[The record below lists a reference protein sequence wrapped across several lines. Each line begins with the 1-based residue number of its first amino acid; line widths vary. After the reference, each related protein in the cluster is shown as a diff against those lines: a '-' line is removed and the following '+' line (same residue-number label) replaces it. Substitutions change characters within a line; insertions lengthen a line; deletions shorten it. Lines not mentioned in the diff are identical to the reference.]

1 MKTLYLHIG
10 TSKTGTTTI
19 QTYCGI
25 NREQLKSKGVLFPIM
40 PYHYDRI
47 TKNRNGHFLYAM
59 IYENGVRNKEK
70 EKQVLKQELDYIVD
84 FFKDYDNVLLSEESI
99 WWATATRRKGL
110 WKYLQEHS
118 QQNNYQVKIIV
129 YLRRQDQFMMS
140 RYNQIIKTDTGGG
153 TQRFYEY
160 FKDMNGKYKC
170 VMNYRQRLDYMAKF
184 FPKENIVVKRFDRSY
199 FYNGDLNADFL
210 HILGVEID
218 DTFAELPKDENLGI
232 SVQSGE
238 LKRVLNRLG
247 TMTFAENQKLL
258 QMLNECEVLLPKREV
273 SIMTTEHIEK
283 FMKKFIDDNESI
295 AVDYIGD
302 GKPMFNYDYKQKPV
316 WSYEDKNYHEEVILF
331 FAKAIDSV
339 YKENIQLK
347 KENERLNN
355 NIEKINKQIENI
367 NQKLNKEKS
376 YSRET
381 RYLLKHPIKSFY
393 NKVKGAL
400 RKK

>member
-1 MKTLYLHIG
+1 MKTLYIHIG

-47 TKNRNGHFLYAM
+47 TENRNGHFLYAM

-70 EKQVLKQELDYIVD
+70 EEQVLKQELDYIVD
-84 FFKDYDNVLLSEESI
+84 CFKDYDNVLLSEESI
-99 WWATATRRKGL
+99 WWATATRKKGL

-140 RYNQIIKTDTGGG
+140 RYNQILKTDTGGG

-258 QMLNECEVLLPKREV
+258 QMLNECEVLLPKSEV

-393 NKVKGAL
+393 NKVKGGL

>member
-1 MKTLYLHIG
+1 MKTLYIHIG

-47 TKNRNGHFLYAM
+47 TENRNGHFLYAM

-84 FFKDYDNVLLSEESI
+84 CFKDYDNVLLSEESI

-258 QMLNECEVLLPKREV
+258 QMLNECEELLPKREV

-302 GKPMFNYDYKQKPV
+302 GKPMFDYNYKKKPV

-381 RYLLKHPIKSFY
+381 RYLLKHPIKFFY

>member
-1 MKTLYLHIG
+1 MKTLYIHIG

-47 TKNRNGHFLYAM
+47 TKNRNGHFLYAK

-84 FFKDYDNVLLSEESI
+84 CFKDYDNVLLSEESI

-302 GKPMFNYDYKQKPV
+302 GKPMFDYDYKQKPV

>member
-25 NREQLKSKGVLFPIM
+25 NREQLRSKGVLFPIM

-84 FFKDYDNVLLSEESI
+84 CFKDYDNILLSEESI

-153 TQRFYEY
+153 TQRFYEF

>member
-84 FFKDYDNVLLSEESI
+84 CFKDYDNVLLSEESI

>member
-1 MKTLYLHIG
+1 
-10 TSKTGTTTI
+10 
-19 QTYCGI
+19 
-25 NREQLKSKGVLFPIM
+25 
-40 PYHYDRI
+40 
-47 TKNRNGHFLYAM
+47 M

-84 FFKDYDNVLLSEESI
+84 CFKDYDNVLLSEESI

-140 RYNQIIKTDTGGG
+140 RYNQILKTDTGGG

-218 DTFAELPKDENLGI
+218 DTFAELPKDENLAI

-258 QMLNECEVLLPKREV
+258 QMLNECEELLPKREV

-302 GKPMFNYDYKQKPV
+302 GKPMFDYNYKKKPV

-347 KENERLNN
+347 KENERLNK

>member
-1 MKTLYLHIG
+1 MKTLYIHIG

-47 TKNRNGHFLYAM
+47 TENRNGHFLYAT

-84 FFKDYDNVLLSEESI
+84 CFKDYDNVLLSEESI

-140 RYNQIIKTDTGGG
+140 RYNQILKTDTGGG

-258 QMLNECEVLLPKREV
+258 QMLNECEELLPKREV

-302 GKPMFNYDYKQKPV
+302 GKPMFDYNYKKKPV

-381 RYLLKHPIKSFY
+381 RYLLKHPIRSLIAKLRGSKS
-393 NKVKGAL
+393 
-400 RKK
+400 KK

>member
-1 MKTLYLHIG
+1 MKTLYIHIG

-47 TKNRNGHFLYAM
+47 TKNRNGHFLYAN

-70 EKQVLKQELDYIVD
+70 EEQVLKQELDYIVD
-84 FFKDYDNVLLSEESI
+84 CFKEYDNVLLSEESI
-99 WWATATRRKGL
+99 WWATATRRKSL

-140 RYNQIIKTDTGGG
+140 RYNQILKTDTGGG

-184 FPKENIVVKRFDRSY
+184 IPKENIVVKRFDRSY

-247 TMTFAENQKLL
+247 TMTFAENQKIL
-258 QMLNECEVLLPKREV
+258 QMLNECEELLPKREV

-302 GKPMFNYDYKQKPV
+302 GKPMFDYNYKKKPV

>member
-84 FFKDYDNVLLSEESI
+84 CFKDYDNVLLSEESI

-210 HILGVEID
+210 HILGAEID

-302 GKPMFNYDYKQKPV
+302 GKPMFDYDYKQKPV

-347 KENERLNN
+347 KENEHLNN

>member
-1 MKTLYLHIG
+1 MKTLYIHIG

-47 TKNRNGHFLYAM
+47 TENRNGHFLYAN

-70 EKQVLKQELDYIVD
+70 EEQVLKQELDYIVD
-84 FFKDYDNVLLSEESI
+84 CFKEYDNVLLSEESI

-258 QMLNECEVLLPKREV
+258 QMLNECEELLPKREV

-302 GKPMFNYDYKQKPV
+302 GKPMFDYNYKKKPV

>member
-1 MKTLYLHIG
+1 MKTLYIHIG

-47 TKNRNGHFLYAM
+47 TKNRNGHFLYAN

-70 EKQVLKQELDYIVD
+70 EEQVLKQELDYIVD
-84 FFKDYDNVLLSEESI
+84 CFKDYDNVLLSEESI

-140 RYNQIIKTDTGGG
+140 RYNQILKTDTGGG

-199 FYNGDLNADFL
+199 FYNGDINADFL

-258 QMLNECEVLLPKREV
+258 QMLNECEELLPKREV

-302 GKPMFNYDYKQKPV
+302 GKPMFDYNYKKKPV

-347 KENERLNN
+347 KENEYLNN

>member
-47 TKNRNGHFLYAM
+47 TKNRNGHFLYAT

-84 FFKDYDNVLLSEESI
+84 CFKDYDNVLLSEESI

-247 TMTFAENQKLL
+247 SMTFAENQKLL
-258 QMLNECEVLLPKREV
+258 QMLNECEELLPKREV

-302 GKPMFNYDYKQKPV
+302 GKPMFDYNYKQKPV

>member
-1 MKTLYLHIG
+1 MKTLYIHIG

-47 TKNRNGHFLYAM
+47 TENRNGHFLYAT

-84 FFKDYDNVLLSEESI
+84 CFKDYDNVLLSEESI
-99 WWATATRRKGL
+99 WWATATRRKSL

-258 QMLNECEVLLPKREV
+258 QMLNECEELLPKREV

-302 GKPMFNYDYKQKPV
+302 GKPMFDYNYKKKPV

-393 NKVKGAL
+393 NKVKGSL

>member
-1 MKTLYLHIG
+1 MKTLYIHIG

-47 TKNRNGHFLYAM
+47 TENRNGHFLYAT

-84 FFKDYDNVLLSEESI
+84 CFKDYDNVLLSEESI

-247 TMTFAENQKLL
+247 TMTFAENQKIL
-258 QMLNECEVLLPKREV
+258 QMLNECEELLPKREV

-302 GKPMFNYDYKQKPV
+302 GKPMFDYNYKKKPV

-381 RYLLKHPIKSFY
+381 RYLLKHPIRSLIAKLRGSKS
-393 NKVKGAL
+393 
-400 RKK
+400 KK

>member
-1 MKTLYLHIG
+1 MKTLYIHIG

-47 TKNRNGHFLYAM
+47 TKNRNGHFLYAN

-70 EKQVLKQELDYIVD
+70 EEQVLKQELDYIVD
-84 FFKDYDNVLLSEESI
+84 CFKEYDNVLLSEESI
-99 WWATATRRKGL
+99 WWATATRRKSL

-140 RYNQIIKTDTGGG
+140 RYNQILKTDTGGG

-258 QMLNECEVLLPKREV
+258 QMLNECEELLPKREV

-302 GKPMFNYDYKQKPV
+302 GKPMFDYNYKKKPV

>member
-47 TKNRNGHFLYAM
+47 TENRNGHFLYAM

-84 FFKDYDNVLLSEESI
+84 CFKDYDNVLLSEESI

-316 WSYEDKNYHEEVILF
+316 WCYEDKNYHEEVILF

-347 KENERLNN
+347 KENEHLNN

>member
-47 TKNRNGHFLYAM
+47 TENRNGHFLYAT

-84 FFKDYDNVLLSEESI
+84 CFKDYDNVLLSEESI

-118 QQNNYQVKIIV
+118 QQNHYQVKIIV

-258 QMLNECEVLLPKREV
+258 QMLNECEALLPKREV

-302 GKPMFNYDYKQKPV
+302 GKPMFDYNYKKKPV

>member
-1 MKTLYLHIG
+1 MKTLYIHIG

-47 TKNRNGHFLYAM
+47 TENRNGHFLYAT

-84 FFKDYDNVLLSEESI
+84 CFKEYDNVLLSEESI

-218 DTFAELPKDENLGI
+218 DTFAELPKDENLAI

-295 AVDYIGD
+295 AVDYICD
-302 GKPMFNYDYKQKPV
+302 GKPMFDYDYKQKPV

>member
-1 MKTLYLHIG
+1 MKTLYIHIG

-47 TKNRNGHFLYAM
+47 TKNRNGHFLYAN

-84 FFKDYDNVLLSEESI
+84 CFKDYDNILLSEESI

-302 GKPMFNYDYKQKPV
+302 GKPMFDYDYKQKPV